1 MGSSNLLVSFLL
13 RSDIKDYTMVLVKVT
28 VLDVVLWLLTW
39 SSNVYIEP
47 VSRRFANLI
56 YVLWTVSLVPQFSI
70 REINTI

>member
-13 RSDIKDYTMVLVKVT
+13 RSALKDYTMVLVKVT

-39 SSNVYIEP
+39 SSNVYVEP
-47 VSRRFANLI
+47 VSRRFANLT

-70 REINTI
+70 HEINKI

>member
-1 MGSSNLLVSFLL
+1 
-13 RSDIKDYTMVLVKVT
+13 MVLVKVT